1 MGYARF
7 ASAGPASLLAACPQ
21 ATFLLRPLLLVPL
34 LLAPE
39 AYAVP
44 PLLASEFARDCAI
57 REDGQAATERCE
69 LYISGFLDGA
79 VATDERVAQN
89 VAKELERKETFT
101 ERALRTRVG
110 ERILRHGPSVY
121 AEYCIGEPVPVAE
134 VIELLQRE
142 ISEKPPE
149 QDDLAR
155 DTMYTLLRKHYPCSE

>member
-1 MGYARF
+1 M
-7 ASAGPASLLAACPQ
+7 
-21 ATFLLRPLLLVPL
+21 
-34 LLAPE
+34 

-57 REDGQAATERCE
+57 ENEQRGDSERCE

-79 VATDERVAQN
+79 VATDERVAEN
-89 VAKELERKETFT
+89 VAKELDREETFT

-134 VIELLQRE
+134 VIELLRRE
-142 ISEKPPE
+142 ISEHPPE
-149 QDDLAR
+149 KDDLAR
-155 DTMYTLLRKHYPCSE
+155 DTMYALLREHYPCRD